1 MSDPIERLESEA
13 RRLSV
18 KDRARLAHRLLE
30 SLDDVA
36 AEDPA
41 AVERAWEAEVERR
54 IAEYGAGTVG
64 TVSADDVFRDARDR
78 LRRR

>member
-1 MSDPIERLESEA
+1 MSDPTERLESEA

-30 SLDDVA
+30 SLDDAA

-41 AVERAWEAEVERR
+41 AVERAWEAEIERR
-54 IAEYGAGTVG
+54 LAEYRAGAVETVA
-64 TVSADDVFRDARDR
+64 ADEVFREAAG
-78 LRRR
+78 